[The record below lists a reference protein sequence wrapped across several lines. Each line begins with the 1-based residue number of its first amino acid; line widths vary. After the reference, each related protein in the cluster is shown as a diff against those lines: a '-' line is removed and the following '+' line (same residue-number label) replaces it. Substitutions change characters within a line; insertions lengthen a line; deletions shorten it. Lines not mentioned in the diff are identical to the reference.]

1 MLATVRRGPFA
12 APTQEEKIEF
22 LLTRM
27 KKSDAKVAFAD
38 HALEHT
44 LSFQRRVRFIK
55 QDFLKRGV
63 PTPLGI
69 TQDTPLSVR
78 VVGRRGGACKH
89 CERVRI
95 TCTCADR
102 KAAVAM
108 EVGRERSLTYNELGC
123 RGMGGNAG
131 QLRAYHISRISGIAL
146 RPSSA
151 EPFMRI
157 FWYGTV
163 SGNLRRSGRCCHRT
177 PELSRVTGPS
187 KGHSV
192 RRCRLRYSSRRRIST
207 IRATS

>member
-1 MLATVRRGPFA
+1 MAGRPVLPSCHMADGGRDVHGVGAYTFISAQGPLYQAGLLEARRADA
-12 APTQEEKIEF
+12 ARHHTG
-22 LLTRM
+22 
-27 KKSDAKVAFAD
+27 
-38 HALEHT
+38 HASVCSCRRQARGCVQT
-44 LSFQRRVRFIK
+44 L
-55 QDFLKRGV
+55 
-63 PTPLGI
+63 
-69 TQDTPLSVR
+69 
-78 VVGRRGGACKH
+78 

-108 EVGRERSLTYNELGC
+108 EVGRERSLAYNELGC
-123 RGMGGNAG
+123 RGMVGNVG
-131 QLRAYHISRISGIAL
+131 QLRAYNISRISGIAL

-163 SGNLRRSGRCCHRT
+163 SGNLLRSGRCCHRT

-207 IRATS
+207 TRATS